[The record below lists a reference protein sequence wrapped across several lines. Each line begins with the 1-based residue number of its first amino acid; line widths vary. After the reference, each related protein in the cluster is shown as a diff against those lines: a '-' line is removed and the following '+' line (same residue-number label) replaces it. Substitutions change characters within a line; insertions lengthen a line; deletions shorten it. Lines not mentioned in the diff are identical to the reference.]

1 MEFQISFKVSDT
13 IYIKD
18 PESSTIGKQII
29 KSSIDLINELGF
41 ENFTL
46 KKLATEIN
54 STEATIYRY
63 FENKHK
69 ILLYIL
75 NWYWCYI
82 EYLVMFEI
90 NNVTQPKE
98 KLQIIIKLLTEEL
111 PDSNNKF
118 DYNKKFLNNII
129 ISEGSKAYLVKNINE
144 INAHNSFKP
153 YKELCNTLAN
163 NILEFNPNYKY
174 PKSLSSTIIE
184 TAHNHIFFC
193 KNLPNLTDS
202 KDANNTD
209 FTYKFLHDLLFS
221 SIS

>member
-1 MEFQISFKVSDT
+1 MEFQISFQVSDS

-18 PESSTIGKQII
+18 PESSTLGKQII

-46 KKLATEIN
+46 KKLAIEIN

-75 NWYWCYI
+75 NWYWSYF
-82 EYLVMFEI
+82 EYLVMYNI
-90 NNVTQPKE
+90 NNVE
-98 KLQIIIKLLTEEL
+98 KPLDKLEIIIKLLTEEL
-111 PDSNNKF
+111 PNSNNKF
-118 DYNKKFLNNII
+118 DYNKKFLTNII
-129 ISEGSKAYLVKNINE
+129 ISESSKAYLVKNINE
-144 INAHNSFKP
+144 INSHNSFKP
-153 YKELCNTLAN
+153 YKELCGIFASI
-163 NILEFNPNYKY
+163 ILEYNPQYKF

-184 TAHNHIFFC
+184 TAHNHMFFC
-193 KNLPNLTDS
+193 ENLPKLTDTDHETNNNLT
-202 KDANNTD
+202 
-209 FTYKFLHDLLFS
+209 FHFLFDLLTR

>member
-1 MEFQISFKVSDT
+1 MEFQISFKVSDA
-13 IYIKD
+13 IYVKD
-18 PESSTIGKQII
+18 PESSTIGRQII
-29 KSSIDLINELGF
+29 KSSIDLINDLGF
-41 ENFTL
+41 EHFTL
-46 KKLATEIN
+46 KKLAIEIN

-82 EYLVMFEI
+82 EYLVMFNI
-90 NNVTQPKE
+90 NNVDKPKE
-98 KLQIIIKLLTEEL
+98 KLEIIIKLLTQEL
-111 PDSNNKF
+111 PDSNHKF
-118 DYNKKFLNNII
+118 NYNKKYINNII
-129 ISEGSKAYLVKNINE
+129 ISESSKAYLVKNINE

-163 NILEFNPNYKY
+163 NILDFNPNYKY

-184 TAHNHIFFC
+184 TAHNHVFFC
-193 KNLPNLTDS
+193 ENLPNLTDS
-202 KDANNTD
+202 KDTNNTEL
-209 FTYKFLHDLLFS
+209 TYNFLHELLFS